1 MFFYIYFNFFLLFL
15 IAFQNFFY
23 FTIIIIVSARFSWL
37 CGILSFSLWPRSPAI
52 PFNLFFPMSGCCHWR
67 QTTYSS
73 IHTIFT
79 NNNNNFFNW
88 NYTVNNYNVFPPPD
102 IYIVASSPLFYF
114 YAKHRNDEI
123 VPDVV
128 DFIKKKP
135 TNNKNINVE
144 KQNFHLLWN
153 YNLKNS
159 CDRRTNRQTEI
170 DRVLLQ

>member
-1 MFFYIYFNFFLLFL
+1 MHFNIYFFILQLLLLFL
-15 IAFQNFFY
+15 LDFLDYVEYCHF
-23 FTIIIIVSARFSWL
+23 RF
-37 CGILSFSLWPRSPAI
+37 GQDSPAI

-88 NYTVNNYNVFPPPD
+88 NYTVNNYNVFPLP

-123 VPDVV
+123 VSDVV
-128 DFIKKKP
+128 DFIKKPQP
-135 TNNKNINVE
+135 TIKILTLRNKTFTVYEITIWKIHATDE
-144 KQNFHLLWN
+144 LTDR
-153 YNLKNS
+153 LK
-159 CDRRTNRQTEI
+159 
-170 DRVLLQ
+170 